1 MGGRW
6 TAGIP
11 TNPIKSQLFWCEKTW
26 ATGFPDCFHPHPHL
40 PHVSYWLSMVTLE
53 LFWLGAVS
61 EWRIT
66 GIFLAANVP
75 TFSDKAWLYS
85 LYLPKISQSIPG
97 ILVSVQVWT
106 NNPWCQSH
114 PQLVPALLSQQ
125 IEKRWVW
132 KWGIPKSSIIHF
144 LGILVYPT
152 SRHAHT
158 SMSREW
164 FCGRSVHSGVM
175 SLPFQSH
182 CWHCV
187 QRPDSRR
194 GDFWSGSEG
203 GLLHAE
209 NWLGGF
215 HGNGVPRFIREN
227 PFKIDDLGYAPF
239 METPIWL
246 ELLCWKISWQFLRGV
261 WWYVKLVSIQ
271 QGLEHAGAVLC
282 LSQLPQPFSRIVDA
296 SI

>member
-1 MGGRW
+1 MSVHQRVSVANFCILMQFVKWNLILPDKAFLLRWIDTSENLFITHIRKPDGGRW

-144 LGILVYPT
+144 YP
-152 SRHAHT
+152 
-158 SMSREW
+158 
-164 FCGRSVHSGVM
+164 F
-175 SLPFQSH
+175 
-182 CWHCV
+182 
-187 QRPDSRR
+187 
-194 GDFWSGSEG
+194 
-203 GLLHAE
+203 
-209 NWLGGF
+209 
-215 HGNGVPRFIREN
+215 
-227 PFKIDDLGYAPF
+227 LGYIGIPHF
-239 METPIWL
+239 QTHPHIYE
-246 ELLCWKISWQFLRGV
+246 
-261 WWYVKLVSIQ
+261 
-271 QGLEHAGAVLC
+271 
-282 LSQLPQPFSRIVDA
+282 
-296 SI
+296 